1 MASDFQSTVCI
12 SGAVL
17 MLLFSLMAVVL
28 NSCLLIVLYKDRTK
42 SLKSTTS
49 LYVTSLAILH
59 LLFGSVVS
67 TAAAESYITCAQDI
81 EDTAHSM
88 SAFSRISFSLLIR
101 TENYVMLAFS
111 VERLG
116 NISYP
121 VFHPRADKM
130 KNTLIGL
137 ASIFV
142 YSVGFSIFEIA
153 AAQRWI
159 RKLDLHFN
167 VVIPLAATITLTALL
182 YKALRRFNGLYAEQ
196 DPCDS
201 SSGKKSRCRTR
212 LKKQILLSSAFIF
225 VILLFAISLL
235 PYWNL
240 LLYEVYCSNCTQH
253 YWFFAAFRLCVAFTF
268 LRTAL
273 TPSIYYIRIPEFRK
287 GVKMVFCGML
297 EEQSFRVKLFNR
309 SKNSSGKVTVIY
321 L

>member
-1 MASDFQSTVCI
+1 MASDFQTTVCI

-17 MLLFSLMAVVL
+17 MLLFSVMAVVL

-42 SLKSTTS
+42 SLKSTT
-49 LYVTSLAILH
+49 LFYVTSLAILH

-167 VVIPLAATITLTALL
+167 VVIPLAATI
-182 YKALRRFNGLYAEQ
+182 
-196 DPCDS
+196 
-201 SSGKKSRCRTR
+201 
-212 LKKQILLSSAFIF
+212 
-225 VILLFAISLL
+225 
-235 PYWNL
+235 
-240 LLYEVYCSNCTQH
+240 H
-253 YWFFAAFRLCVAFTF
+253 
-268 LRTAL
+268 
-273 TPSIYYIRIPEFRK
+273 
-287 GVKMVFCGML
+287 
-297 EEQSFRVKLFNR
+297 
-309 SKNSSGKVTVIY
+309 
-321 L
+321 